1 MSRKASHYSSPSA
14 STLPMPTVDLVHPIN
29 CDCALCESFR
39 VPDPS
44 GHLSARHKG
53 MLATL
58 GAVVGSAIA
67 FGIDPARAA
76 DALRATIGF

>member
-1 MSRKASHYSSPSA
+1 MSRQTLHYRSRSNSTSPI
-14 STLPMPTVDLVHPIN
+14 PTIDLVHPID
-29 CDCALCESFR
+29 CDCALCESFY

-67 FGIDPARAA
+67 FAIDPAGAA
-76 DALRATIGF
+76 AALLSTVGF